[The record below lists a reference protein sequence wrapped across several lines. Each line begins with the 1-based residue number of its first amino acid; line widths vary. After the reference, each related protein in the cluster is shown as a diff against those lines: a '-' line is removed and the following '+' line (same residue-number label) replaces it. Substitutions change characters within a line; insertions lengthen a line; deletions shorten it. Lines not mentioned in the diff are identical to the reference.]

1 MVLLSS
7 IAVVGASQPGAN
19 STDMG
24 ASTGYSTY
32 IVAFNDGPS
41 VQAESQVTDLVS
53 SFNGK
58 VLYRYS
64 IIDGMAVTI
73 PDNKVSELQSLGN
86 VKYVEKEQT
95 VQVLLDKAVPQ
106 IGADK
111 VRASGYTGKGVKV
124 CVIDT
129 GVDTNH
135 PDLNGNKVVA
145 WVDYVNG
152 KTTPY
157 DDHGHGTHV
166 SGTIAGTGNA
176 SNGQYKGVAPEAS
189 LMVAKVLSSSG
200 SGSDTNIIK
209 AIDWAVKNGAQ
220 VISMSLGST
229 THSQAMDDAVNSAVK
244 SGVVV
249 VIAAGNS
256 GPSAKTICCP
266 GDSPNVVTVGASD
279 RNDAIASFSS
289 RGPNRDGTIKPDITN
304 MGVGLMAAK
313 AGGTSTSGY
322 YKAMSGTSMATPMTS
337 GVVALLLQANKT
349 LTPAQV
355 KTVLTKTAKA
365 LGSSVPNNDYGY
377 GRVDAKAALDYVLT
391 GKVPAP
397 TPTPTPSP
405 GVSPTPTPTPA
416 PQPGTGSTV
425 TMTSMFAKY
434 NNQYGRIEQF
444 QVKAGTTVSQGIML
458 SNTGSS
464 ADSYIISVDGIP
476 AAWWAVSGYNGGVIQ
491 PNSGTYMTL
500 AVTPAAGTTTGTYT
514 FTVTAASS
522 AVSSIK
528 ATKTYTLNVAGAAAS
543 PTPTPNPTI
552 SPTPTPTPGKT
563 FSGTASGSQEYYT
576 YLTPSAAGQVT
587 ATISWGNT
595 YSDLNA
601 YLYDPAGK
609 LVAKSESRYTT
620 SEKVQY
626 NAPSGGYY
634 LLKVTAANAYSTVAF
649 SGTSSADIA
658 PAYVKTGTLSAGQPV
673 TFSVTTDGSKD
684 INARVAWTWSYSTVS
699 LSLLS
704 PSGQTI
710 AQGVKTQEGFNGAYE
725 QIDCSPVA
733 GTYTLKIAADGT
745 SRGLSYK
752 LVTPFQ
758 L

>member
-7 IAVVGASQPGAN
+7 IAVVGASQPAADN

-53 SFNGK
+53 SLNGK
-58 VLYRYS
+58 VIDHYG
-64 IIDGMAVTI
+64 IINGMSVTI
-73 PDNKVSELQSLGN
+73 PDNMAGKLQSLGN

-111 VRASGYTGKGVKV
+111 VWASGYTGKGVKV
-124 CVIDT
+124 AVIDT

-166 SGTIAGTGNA
+166 SSTIAGTGNA

-229 THSQAMDDAVNSAVK
+229 THSQAMDDAVNNAVK
-244 SGVVV
+244 AGVVV

-266 GDSPNVVTVGASD
+266 GDSPYVITVGASD

-289 RGPNRDGTIKPDITN
+289 RGPNQDGSVKPDVTN
-304 MGVGLMAAK
+304 MGVGLVAAK
-313 AGGTSTSGY
+313 AGGTASTGY

-349 LTPAQV
+349 LTPEQV
-355 KTVLTKTAKA
+355 KTVLEKTAKP
-365 LGSSVPNNDYGY
+365 LGGSVPNNDYGY

-405 GVSPTPTPTPA
+405 GVSPTPTPTP
-416 PQPGTGSTV
+416 QPGTGSSV
-425 TMTSMFAKY
+425 ALTSMFAKY
-434 NNQYGRIEQF
+434 NNQYGRMEQF
-444 QVKAGTTVSQGIML
+444 QVKAGTTISQGIMM
-458 SNTGSS
+458 SNTGGS
-464 ADSYIISVDGIP
+464 ADSYTVSVSGIP
-476 AAWWAVSGYNGGVIQ
+476 DAWWTLTGYSGDTLQ
-491 PNSGTYMTL
+491 PNGMAYLTL
-500 AVTPAAGTTTGTYT
+500 AVTPAASTATGTYT
-514 FTVTAASS
+514 ITVTATSTSDSS
-522 AVSSIK
+522 VR
-528 ATKTYTLNVAGAAAS
+528 ATKSYTLNVAGVAVS
-543 PTPTPNPTI
+543 PTPNPTI
-552 SPTPTPTPGKT
+552 SPTPIPTPGKS
-563 FSGTASGSQEYYT
+563 FSGSASTSQEYYE

-587 ATISWGNT
+587 ATINWASK

-601 YLYDPAGK
+601 YLYDPSGK
-609 LVAKSESRYTT
+609 LVAKSENRYTT
-620 SEKVQY
+620 TETVQY
-626 NAPSGGYY
+626 NAPAGGYY
-634 LLKVTAANAYSTVAF
+634 LLKVTANTYAGVAF
-649 SGTSSADIA
+649 TGTSSADTA
-658 PAYVKTGTLSAGQPV
+658 PAYVKTGTVGSTPV
-673 TFSVTTDGSKD
+673 TFTVNADGALPV
-684 INARVAWTWSYSTVS
+684 NARVSWSWSYNTIA
-699 LSLLS
+699 LSLVDG
-704 PSGQTI
+704 SGNTI
-710 AQGVKTQEGFNGAYE
+710 AQGTKAAEGLSGAYE
-725 QIDCSPVA
+725 QIDCTPAA
-733 GTYTLKIAADGT
+733 GTYTLQLVSDST
-745 SRGLSYK
+745 SIRGLSYK